1 VMIPIGPAPERRQ
14 SSPWWWLLRLALAAV
29 PGYLFVGLVLDV
41 DRRLGSYEMDGTSWV
56 AAAIGALLC
65 LGALV
70 VVLFGRVEVHRV
82 PKLAPSGPMAWWPGW
97 TVARWLALGFLVL
110 LVAGVLRSVGWN
122 PFRVVA
128 WSPAYWLVVVALF
141 AVGGL
146 ILLGPRPGAAPTSH
160 GSAGWASERDLRRA
174 GLLASTRQSPEP
186 GALLLAPYSTREHV
200 RLPPPG
206 AQLHALIVGPSGS
219 GKTRGVFMPNCAAA
233 RGSFVATDPKGEL
246 WRETSGYH
254 ARAWR
259 FAPREPEASRGF
271 NWIPL
276 CRDERLCRQLAR
288 AVLQLEADRQEEAFW
303 TLADLRLCAALFA
316 HAAALDVPTPA
327 TAYQLLQR
335 SPDALLGELAA
346 SPVPSARAAAAQLG
360 GLRDH
365 VRAGIVLS
373 VADKLSFLDDP
384 AVLRFTSAE
393 LTAPDFAELQRRP
406 IGVYWILHEQDVA
419 LLQPLSTLFFALL
432 IDQLSR
438 GRGEVPVTLF
448 FDEFANIGPVPDF
461 PTTISVARGR
471 GLALVLG
478 VQSLSQLDGLYGRDG
493 AETIVTNCATKVVLH
508 GLGHR
513 SAEEVSRALGA
524 ATLPYETRSRR
535 PWRGDASIPLP
546 VEETS
551 WSEQRLARPLLT
563 ADEVR
568 RLGRDEAV
576 VVVSNQRPIW
586 TKRWWWNREAR
597 AAPSDPLGPPKAV
610 GLSRPADPPRPDS
623 SASPASTPPP
633 RPTLRDL
640 ADKLKRLDDELEDLD
655 DLGREPR

>member
-1 VMIPIGPAPERRQ
+1 VMIPIGGAPALQRRG
-14 SSPWWWLLRLALAAV
+14 SPWWRLLRLAVAAV
-29 PGYLFVGLVLDV
+29 PGSLLVGLVLDV
-41 DRRLGSYEMDGTSWV
+41 DRRVRAVEMDGTAWT

-70 VVLFGRVEVHRV
+70 VVLFGRIEVDRV
-82 PKLAPSGPMAWWPGW
+82 PRLAPSGPMAWWPGW
-97 TVARWLALGFLVL
+97 TVARWLGLGFLVL

-128 WSPAYWLVVVALF
+128 WSPAYVVVVVALF

-160 GSAGWASERDLRRA
+160 GSAGWASARDLRRA
-174 GLLASTRQSPEP
+174 GLIASTRELPEP
-186 GALLLAPYSTREHV
+186 GALLLAPYTAREHV

-219 GKTRGVFMPNCAAA
+219 GKTRGFFMPNCAAA
-233 RGSFVATDPKGEL
+233 EGSFVATDPKGEL

-288 AVLQLEADRQEEAFW
+288 AVLQLEADRHEEAFW

-393 LTAPDFAELQRRP
+393 LRAPDFTELQRRP
-406 IGVYWILHEQDVA
+406 VAVYWILHEQDVA

-438 GRGEVPVTLF
+438 GRGDVPVTLF

-471 GLALVLG
+471 GLSLVLG
-478 VQSLSQLDGLYGRDG
+478 VQSLSQLDGLYGREG
-493 AETIVTNCATKVVLH
+493 AETIATNCATKVVLH

-513 SAEEVSRALGA
+513 SAEDVSRTLGSS
-524 ATLPYETRSRR
+524 TLEYETRSRR

-551 WSEQRLARPLLT
+551 WTQTRTARPLLT

-568 RLGRDEAV
+568 RLGRDEAI

-597 AAPSDPLGPPKAV
+597 AAPSDPLGPPKATALAPSAAPTSS
-610 GLSRPADPPRPDS
+610 GTKPPTSPPTRPA
-623 SASPASTPPP
+623 
-633 RPTLRDL
+633 LGDL
-640 ADKLKRLDDELEDLD
+640 AEKLRRLDDELEDLD
-655 DLGREPR
+655 DLGRERG